1 MISSIEQTAAV
12 LAGQIARRLSAQETM
27 RRKEWAESTP
37 VRHFIVDD
45 LLARADA
52 ENLSAQRPSVDLLQR
67 KQSLRE
73 KKWVGVAIERY
84 HPLIG
89 GCLMAFQDSEV
100 VRAIAAI
107 TGIESLQPDPSLYA
121 SGISLMEY
129 GDFLNP
135 HIDNSHDGDQRNYR
149 ALNLL
154 FYVSPGW
161 EPTSGGNLELW
172 PADLSEPKIIQS
184 RFNRLV
190 VMATGNTSWHSVNRV
205 SATEPRVCFSN
216 YYFSPSPPGGRHY
229 RNVTSFR
236 GRPEEPVKR
245 ILLRLDS
252 AVLNTVGRLFPS
264 VLLQNKHRRR

>member
-1 MISSIEQTAAV
+1 MPSSIEQTAAA
-12 LAGQIARRLSAQETM
+12 LAAQIARRLSVEKTIL
-27 RRKEWAESTP
+27 RKEWAESTP

-45 LLARADA
+45 LLAPADV
-52 ENLSAQRPSVDLLQR
+52 EQLYVQRPPIDLLQR
-67 KQSLRE
+67 KKSLRE
-73 KKWVGVAIERY
+73 RKWVGVAIERY

-89 GCLMAFQDSEV
+89 GCLMAFHDSEV
-100 VRAIAAI
+100 VRAIASI
-107 TGIESLQPDPSLYA
+107 TGIESLNPDPSLYA

-135 HIDNSHDGDQRNYR
+135 HIDNSHDGDQQNYR

-161 EPTSGGNLELW
+161 ELTSGGNLELW
-172 PADLSEPKIIQS
+172 PTDLSKPKVVHS

-190 VMATGNTSWHSVNRV
+190 VMATSNTSWHSVERV
-205 SATEPRVCFSN
+205 SATEQRVCFSN
-216 YYFSPSPPGGRHY
+216 YYFSPLPPGGREY

-236 GRPEEPVKR
+236 GRPDEPVKR
-245 ILLRLDS
+245 ILLRLDA

-264 VLLQNKHRRR
+264 VLLHNKHRRG